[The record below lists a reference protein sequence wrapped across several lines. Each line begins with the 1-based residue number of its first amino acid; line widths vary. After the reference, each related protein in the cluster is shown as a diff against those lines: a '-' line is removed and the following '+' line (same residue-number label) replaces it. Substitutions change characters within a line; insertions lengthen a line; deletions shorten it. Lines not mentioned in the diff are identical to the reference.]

1 MIKGIW
7 FSSLEIIQILPIQY
21 LYKQLL
27 LELIMRDKIGNYPYD
42 TKKVNGKLVVSF
54 YPKGEDLKH
63 PDTPKFSLTLDKD
76 DLKKLA
82 KLG

>member
-1 MIKGIW
+1 
-7 FSSLEIIQILPIQY
+7 
-21 LYKQLL
+21 
-27 LELIMRDKIGNYPYD
+27 MRDKIGNYPYD

-76 DLKKLA
+76 DLKKLS
-82 KLG
+82 KLD